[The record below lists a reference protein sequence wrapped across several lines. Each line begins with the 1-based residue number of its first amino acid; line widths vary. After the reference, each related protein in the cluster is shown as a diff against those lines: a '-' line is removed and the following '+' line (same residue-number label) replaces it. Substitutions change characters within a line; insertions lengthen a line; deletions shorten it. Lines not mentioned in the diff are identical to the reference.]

1 MWQSNNEILTS
12 NEPQDKSESIK
23 KLNIEI
29 WTIELWI
36 AIMRDEIYTDK
47 SEWNQKLLENFNN
60 RLMELKQQ
68 RDEMKW
74 LNKN

>member
-12 NEPQDKSESIK
+12 NESQDKSESIK
-23 KLNIEI
+23 KLNTQI

-36 AIMRDEIYTDK
+36 AIMTDEIRTDE

-60 RLMELKQQ
+60 RLMELKKQ